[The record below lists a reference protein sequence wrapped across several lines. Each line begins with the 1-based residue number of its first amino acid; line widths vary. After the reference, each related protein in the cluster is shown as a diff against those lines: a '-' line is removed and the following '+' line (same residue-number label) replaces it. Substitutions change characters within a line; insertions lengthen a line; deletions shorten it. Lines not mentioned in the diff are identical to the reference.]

1 MYPRNASSPP
11 RIAVGPVV
19 QISDGAVQTS
29 GCSVVVRAEGGSE
42 TAGGGTVSYGASSGF
57 VYYTPTQ
64 AETNYTAFA
73 VVAYKSGCIP
83 AGVTVVTTASSTA
96 GQAVCADSQ
105 KVDVNTIKTQTVTAT
120 AGFSFDGLTTLIGRF
135 TGITSLAN
143 WLRGLFR
150 KDAMDAT
157 AKSEVNSGGGAY
169 DESTD
174 SQEAIRDT
182 APLGSAMRGTDG
194 ANTIAPDNAGIAAIK
209 AKTDNLPANP
219 AAVGSQMDLV
229 NAPNATALAA
239 IGAKVEAMVLDDGDA
254 TALLAAI
261 AAKVEEFLVNE
272 GDATAT
278 IAAIATACNAA
289 IAAGTVGTNVAAV
302 KAKTDNLP
310 ADPASNTQV
319 NTRLAA
325 TAYTAPAN
333 ADVAAIK
340 AKTDNLPADPASN
353 TQVNTRLAAADYTA
367 PANADV
373 AAIKAKTDN
382 LPADPASNTQVNTR
396 LAAADYTAPAN
407 ADVAAIKAKTDN
419 LPADPASDTTVNT
432 RLAAEDYTPPDNA
445 GIAAAGVAAA
455 AAQAAATAAQAAAE
469 DAADGVDALPTALS
483 AAHGAGSWEGGA
495 GGGGSGAYTVTVTV
509 TDDAEDPQPLENAIV
524 RYSSGIETYTRTTD
538 VNGQCIFN
546 LDAATWTVAA
556 TRSDYDY
563 AGGTHVVAADSSKS
577 KTIVMETRT
586 IPAASDPDLC
596 VCYGVTRTETG
607 EREGEV
613 DLTIELLT
621 PASPTGQYRRTPI
634 TITSDANGD
643 WSVDLASGLYRCQR
657 TDGPT
662 GWRQVTVPEAESYEF
677 PSL

>member
-1 MYPRNASSPP
+1 MYPRKASSPP

-57 VYYTPTQ
+57 VYYTPTK

-353 TQVNTRLAAADYTA
+353 TQVNTRLAATAYT
-367 PANADV
+367 D
-373 AAIKAKTDN
+373 
-382 LPADPASNTQVNTR
+382 
-396 LAAADYTAPAN
+396 
-407 ADVAAIKAKTDN
+407 
-419 LPADPASDTTVNT
+419 
-432 RLAAEDYTPPDNA
+432 PDNA
-445 GIAAAGVAAA
+445 GIAAAYAAASAAESAADDAASAATAAAAAAGSAASAAA
-455 AAQAAATAAQAAAE
+455 AAQEAAE
-469 DAADGVDALPTALS
+469 AIPAPPSEEEINDVLT
-483 AAHGAGSWEGGA
+483 AAHGAGSWQTGGET
-495 GGGGSGAYTVTVTV
+495 GSGAYTVTVTV
-509 TDDAEDPQPLENAIV
+509 TDDAEPPEPLENAKV
-524 RYSSGIETYTRTTD
+524 RYSNGLESYLDSTD
-538 VNGQCIFN
+538 ASGQCTFN
-546 LDAATWTVAA
+546 VDAATWSVAA
-556 TRSDYDY
+556 TKANYRY
-563 AGGTHVVAADSSKS
+563 GGGQHVVAADGS
-577 KTIVMETRT
+577 KTIVMT
-586 IPAASDPDLC
+586 PYAAPTSDDPDL
-596 VCYGVTRTETG
+596 VGCYGVTRTESG
-607 EREGEV
+607 EREGGV
-613 DLTIELLT
+613 DITIELLT
-621 PASPTGQYRRTPI
+621 PAAPTGQYRRTAI
-634 TITSDANGD
+634 EVTSDANGD

>member
-42 TAGGGTVSYGASSGF
+42 KAGGGTVSYGASSGF

-73 VVAYKSGCIP
+73 VVAYKSDCIP

-182 APLGSAMRGTDG
+182 PPLGSAMRGTDG
-194 ANTIAPDNAGIAAIK
+194 ANTTAPDNAGIAAIK

-325 TAYTAPAN
+325 TAYT
-333 ADVAAIK
+333 D
-340 AKTDNLPADPASN
+340 
-353 TQVNTRLAAADYTA
+353 
-367 PANADV
+367 
-373 AAIKAKTDN
+373 
-382 LPADPASNTQVNTR
+382 
-396 LAAADYTAPAN
+396 
-407 ADVAAIKAKTDN
+407 
-419 LPADPASDTTVNT
+419 
-432 RLAAEDYTPPDNA
+432 PDNA
-445 GIAAAGVAAA
+445 GIAAAYAAASAAESAADDAASAATAAAAAAGSAASAAA
-455 AAQAAATAAQAAAE
+455 AAQEAAE
-469 DAADGVDALPTALS
+469 AIPAPPSEEEINDVLT
-483 AAHGAGSWEGGA
+483 AAHGAGSWQTGGET
-495 GGGGSGAYTVTVTV
+495 GSGAYTVTVTV
-509 TDDAEDPQPLENAIV
+509 TDDAEPPEPLENAKV
-524 RYSSGIETYTRTTD
+524 RYSNGLESYLDYTHASA
-538 VNGQCIFN
+538 QCTFN
-546 LDAATWTVAA
+546 VDAATWSVAA
-556 TRSDYDY
+556 TKANYRY
-563 AGGTHVVAADSSKS
+563 GGGQHVVAADGS
-577 KTIVMETRT
+577 KTIVMT
-586 IPAASDPDLC
+586 PYAAPTSDDPDL
-596 VCYGVTRTETG
+596 VGCYGVTRTESG
-607 EREGEV
+607 EREGGV
-613 DLTIELLT
+613 DITIELLT
-621 PASPTGQYRRTPI
+621 PAAPTGQYRRTAI
-634 TITSDANGD
+634 EVTSDANGD